1 MTAVRIVPWGD
12 GDLALLQKLV
22 GDPAM
27 MEHLGGPET
36 PEKIADRQERYAQ
49 AGSGMFKIVEE
60 ATGEA
65 IGSVGYWEKGWR
77 GERVYEIGWSVIP
90 AAQGRGIARMATT
103 QAIAL
108 AASERRY
115 PSIHAFPSVDNAP
128 SNAICRALGF
138 TLLGPCELEY
148 PPGSLMQCNDWR
160 LEL

>member
-36 PEKIADRQERYAQ
+36 PEKITDRQERYAQ

-77 GERVYEIGWSVIP
+77 GEQVYEIGWSVIP

-108 AASERRY
+108 AASEHRY

-138 TLLGPCELEY
+138 ALLGPCEVEY
-148 PPGSLMQCNDWR
+148 PPGSLMQCNDWC